1 MNTQMKNTIDLLP
14 YLPAHEC
21 TKHRDLFSHIV
32 QTVGMVI
39 EGAVTLGI
47 GLCLMIGLY
56 IFLTIV

>member
-21 TKHRDLFSHIV
+21 TKRRDHFSRII
-32 QTVGMVI
+32 QTVGMII

-47 GLCLMIGLY
+47 GLCMMAGLY